1 MVNHI
6 RLFAGILL
14 AATYCSSPFASA
26 QFASAQD
33 AAADYPTGTI
43 RIVNGFSPGGGSDVA
58 GRAVAE
64 KLAQKWGKPVIVE
77 NKTGAQGNLAMAH
90 VAKAAPDGYTLAVVP
105 LSNAAVNPSLFKELP
120 YDMKEFAPISQIA
133 AIDNVLV
140 VSAKSQAKSLK
151 ELVSLGTAK
160 DARFTYS
167 SPGAGSQAHLAGE
180 LLSRAVGIEMTHIP
194 YRGLG
199 PALTDVLSGEITM
212 TFAQL
217 SNAKQFIENGQL
229 RALGVASR
237 KRNPALPDI
246 PTVAEA
252 GNLPGF
258 AAVSWYALMAP
269 AKTPQPI
276 IQKLADEVARIVRM
290 PDVAATLAALGAEP
304 VGNTPQELEGIIAE
318 DTARWAKVIKEAGI
332 QQQ

>member
-6 RLFAGILL
+6 RLFTGILL

-43 RIVNGFSPGGGSDVA
+43 RIVIGFSPGGGSDVA

-64 KLAQKWGKPVIVE
+64 KLAQKWGKSVIVE

-120 YDMKEFAPISQIA
+120 YDMKEFAPISQVA

-140 VSAKSQAKSLK
+140 VSAKSPARSLK

-237 KRNPALPDI
+237 KRNPAMPDI

-252 GNLPGF
+252 GSLPGF

-276 IQKLADEVARIVRM
+276 IQKLADEVARIVRL

-304 VGNTPQELEGIIAE
+304 VGNTPKELEEIIAD

-332 QQQ
+332 PQQ

>member
-1 MVNHI
+1 MADHI

-14 AATYCSSPFASA
+14 AATCCGPLC
-26 QFASAQD
+26 ASAQD
-33 AAADYPTGTI
+33 AAAEYPTGTI
-43 RIVNGFSPGGGSDVA
+43 RIIIGFSPGGGSDLA

-77 NKTGAQGNLAMAH
+77 NKPGAQGNLAMAQ
-90 VAKAAPDGYTLAVVP
+90 VAKAAPDCYTLVVVP
-105 LSNAAVNPSLFKELP
+105 VGNAAVNPPLFKELP

-133 AIDNVLV
+133 AVNNVLV
-140 VSAKSQAKSLK
+140 VSAKSPAKSLK
-151 ELVSLGTAK
+151 ELVALGKAK

-167 SPGAGSQAHLAGE
+167 SPGAGSQAHLAAE
-180 LLSRAVGIEMTHIP
+180 LLSRAVGIEMTHVP

-229 RALGVASR
+229 RALGVASLQ
-237 KRNPALPDI
+237 RNPALPDI
-246 PTVAEA
+246 PTIAEA

-269 AKTPQPI
+269 ASTPQPI
-276 IQKLADEVARIVRM
+276 IRKLAGEVARIVKM
-290 PDVAATLAALGAEP
+290 PDVSATLTALGAEP
-304 VGNTPQELEGIIAE
+304 VGSTPEELARTIAE

>member
-1 MVNHI
+1 MVDHI

-14 AATYCSSPFASA
+14 AATCCSPLC
-26 QFASAQD
+26 ASAQD
-33 AAADYPTGTI
+33 AAAEYPTAAI
-43 RIVNGFSPGGGSDVA
+43 RIIIGFSPGGGSDLA

-140 VSAKSQAKSLK
+140 VSAKSQARSLK
-151 ELVSLGTAK
+151 ELVSLGTTK

-237 KRNPALPDI
+237 KRNPAMPDI

-252 GNLPGF
+252 GSLPGF

-304 VGNTPQELEGIIAE
+304 VGNTPKELEEIIAD